1 MPAGQTCQSQL
12 PARPRRSLSHG
23 VESLVVYPRFRLLWL
38 SNLFFFGGAWTQTL
52 ILGWLV
58 FDLTGS
64 SLRLAVFGAIRL
76 APMLFGPLS
85 GVIADRVDRA
95 RFILIATAWALAAV
109 IVLAA
114 LTTAGLASY
123 WVLVAGG
130 LLIGVAQSPT
140 QPARSSLVLDF
151 VGRERLS
158 NANALNS
165 MAMNMTQVIG
175 PALGGVLIGVV
186 GAAGA
191 LWISSGWFAISVLLL
206 WPLRKSSRGQ
216 VQAAGESLMGLLVGG
231 IRLVLANRLMTNVLL
246 VTLVANIFL
255 WPIFQAFMPAVAKDI
270 LGLDARG
277 LGLLLTCAGL
287 GGLAGSMIIAWMG
300 DFEHKGGVFLF
311 GTAVWGSLWV
321 PFALSRSWPLSFAL
335 MIGIGLASATFGVL
349 QTTLMLM
356 LADPTAY
363 GRVLGIQELTIGVQ
377 PFATVGLGALAQVVG
392 LPHTL
397 LLSSLALVVLVLAL
411 AARSP
416 ALIRYSR

>member
-76 APMLFGPLS
+76 APMLFGPLA

-95 RFILIATAWALAAV
+95 RFILIATAWALAVV

-114 LTTAGLASY
+114 LATAGWATY

-191 LWISSGWFAISVLLL
+191 LWISAGWFAISVLLL
-206 WPLRKSSRGQ
+206 WPLRNSSQGR
-216 VQAAGESLMGLLVGG
+216 VEAAGVSIMGLLVGG
-231 IRLVLANRLMTNVLL
+231 VRLVLTNRLMTNVLL
-246 VTLVANIFL
+246 VTLVANILL
-255 WPIFQAFMPAVAKDI
+255 WPIFQAFMPAVAKGI

-287 GGLAGSMIIAWMG
+287 GGLAGSMIIAWLG
-300 DFEHKGGVFLF
+300 DFERKGGVFLF
-311 GTAVWGSLWV
+311 GTALWGLLWV

-335 MIGIGLASATFGVL
+335 MIGIGVASATFGVL

-356 LADPTAY
+356 LAEPTAY
-363 GRVLGIQELTIGVQ
+363 GRVLGIQELAIGVQ
-377 PFATVGLGALAQVVG
+377 PFATLGLGALAQVVG
-392 LPHTL
+392 LPHTI
-397 LLSSLALVVLVLAL
+397 LLSSIALIVLVLAL